1 MDQLSGQAG
10 GPDPTAVTAVVFD
23 FDGLLVDTE
32 APGFESWRAVY
43 RRHGVELSRQR
54 WIGAI
59 GVADHFDP
67 AEELAELA
75 DRPVDTRAARAA
87 RRALLG
93 ALADQQPLRPGAGA
107 WVEAAREAGLSLAI
121 ASSSQT
127 GWVRGHL
134 ERLGLDACFPVVV
147 GADQVGGAGKP
158 APDVYRRA
166 LSRLDVGP
174 EEAVAVEDSLPGL
187 RAAREAGLTT
197 IAVPNDLTRPE
208 VDEEA
213 ADLVL
218 GSFEEL
224 GLTEALTVLGRWDGA
239 GRAH

>member
-1 MDQLSGQAG
+1 MDELSGEAG
-10 GPDPTAVTAVVFD
+10 GPVTAVVFD

-32 APGFESWRAVY
+32 TPGFESWRVVY
-43 RRHGVELSRQR
+43 QRHGVDLSRQR

-93 ALADQQPLRPGAGA
+93 ALADEQPLRPGAGA

-134 ERLGLDACFPVVV
+134 DRLGLEPWFPVVV
-147 GADQVGGAGKP
+147 GADQVGGVGKP

-166 LSRLDVGP
+166 LARLGVGP
-174 EEAVAVEDSLPGL
+174 TEAVAIEDSLPGL
-187 RAAREAGLTT
+187 AAARGAGLAT

-208 VDEEA
+208 VDDGA
-213 ADLVL
+213 ADLL
-218 GSFEEL
+218 LESFEDL
-224 GLTEALTVLGRWDGA
+224 GLRQALTALGRRDGA
-239 GRAH
+239 GRVD